1 MILRNSKRM
10 ARLSQP
16 SRAPSRIVFA
26 LVLLAMSGIASH
38 AIYGEEASRTWADA
52 TGKFRRE
59 GVFLK
64 LEDEV
69 VHLRLPDGKV
79 ARIPLAKLSLDDQIY
94 AKSAAS
100 RGPSNDDPFDTSAT
114 PAVDPGDAAKPD
126 VAKSTG
132 SGAESDANLRVVVA
146 EGVGADV
153 ESAKTDAYR
162 QAVRQVVGA
171 FVDASTMVENDQLI
185 EDRVITLSSG
195 LVEKAEPISESK
207 SGGLV
212 RMRVRATVR
221 LTKLLDTLNAN
232 RIATASVDT
241 DSLVA
246 RVVTTADQQQGFE
259 AILEK
264 HLPRFHEQCVAVSVV
279 GQPTVGKASGDS
291 VEVRVKVAL
300 SPNKDA
306 YMALASK
313 LAAALDATPRKHGE
327 IISDGMK
334 AANKADY
341 KKVVADIREDAL
353 QDHNWGDLIEI
364 FADRTELE
372 AIKESVDREG
382 NSSLIRYDPLF
393 LVSDPTCTGD
403 SDPCGIRGLRYP
415 RLEKLW
421 NNNGTG
427 VLILLVKSNDSF
439 QRTQWRWF
447 HLSKDEVELVRK
459 GLPQVVR
466 CTVRLLDQKGEEIT
480 RDVLRLK
487 QFGVA
492 ADTTWPTIV
501 LSPFFV
507 HEEMKYYVP
516 TVTLERPLSLQKSE
530 VATVGK
536 AEAMLAEEIDP

>member
-1 MILRNSKRM
+1 MILRNGKTM
-10 ARLSQP
+10 ARFSRP
-16 SRAPSRIVFA
+16 SRSRSRIAVA
-26 LVLLAMSGIASH
+26 LFLWCMSGMANH
-38 AIYGEEASRTWADA
+38 AIYGEEVSRTWADA

-69 VHLRLPDGKV
+69 VHLHLPEGKV
-79 ARIPLAKLSLDDQIY
+79 ARIPLAKLSPDDQVY
-94 AKSAAS
+94 ARSAAS
-100 RGPSNDDPFDTSAT
+100 RNASDEDPFDTSPIM
-114 PAVDPGDAAKPD
+114 PAEPGSSVAAGVSGGAQP
-126 VAKSTG
+126 
-132 SGAESDANLRVVVA
+132 GAEQDPSVRVVVA

-153 ESAKTDAYR
+153 EAAKSDAYR

-171 FVDASTMVENDQLI
+171 FVDATSMVENDKLI
-185 EDRVITLSSG
+185 EDQVITLSSG
-195 LVEKAEPISESK
+195 FVEKAEPVSESK

-246 RVVTTADQQQGFE
+246 RVVTTADQQEGFE
-259 AILEK
+259 AILAK
-264 HLPRFHEQCVAVSVV
+264 HLPRFHEKCFSVSVV
-279 GQPTVGKASGDS
+279 GQPAVGKASGDS
-291 VEVRVKVAL
+291 VEVRVKVAF
-300 SPNKDA
+300 SPNKTA
-306 YMALASK
+306 YTALATK
-313 LAAALDATPRKHGE
+313 LAAALDATARKHGE
-327 IISDGMK
+327 IISEGMK

-341 KKVVADIREDAL
+341 KKTVADIREDAL
-353 QDHNWGDLIEI
+353 QDHKRGDLIEI

-372 AIKESVDREG
+372 TIKESVDREG
-382 NSSLIRYDPLF
+382 NSSLVTYDPLF

-403 SDPCGIRGLRYP
+403 SDPCGINGLRYT

-427 VLILLVKSNDSF
+427 VLILLVKGNDSF

-447 HLSKDEVELVRK
+447 HLSKDELELVRK
-459 GLPQVVR
+459 NLPPVVR
-466 CTVRLLDQKGEEIT
+466 CTVKLLDQKGEEIT
-480 RDVLRLK
+480 RDVLRLR

-501 LSPFFV
+501 VSPFFV
-507 HEEMKYYVP
+507 QENMKYYVP
-516 TVTLERPLSLQKSE
+516 TVTLERPLTLQKSE
-530 VATVGK
+530 VAAVGG
-536 AEAMLAEEIDP
+536 AEAMLAEESDP

>member
-1 MILRNSKRM
+1 M
-10 ARLSQP
+10 ASVLS
-16 SRAPSRIVFA
+16 AICGV
-26 LVLLAMSGIASH
+26 GGY
-38 AIYGEEASRTWADA
+38 AIYGEEASRTWADT
-52 TGKFRRE
+52 TGKFRWD

-64 LEDEV
+64 LADEV

-79 ARIPLAKLSLDDQIY
+79 ARIPLAKLSPDDQVY
-94 AKSAAS
+94 ARSAAS
-100 RGPSNDDPFDTSAT
+100 RGPAEEDPFDTSST
-114 PAVDPGDAAKPD
+114 MPAEPGTAAAAG
-126 VAKSTG
+126 VSGGAQL
-132 SGAESDANLRVVVA
+132 GAEQDPSVRVVVA
-146 EGVGADV
+146 EGVGVDV
-153 ESAKTDAYR
+153 ESAKSDAYR

-171 FVDASTMVENDQLI
+171 FVDASTMVENDTLI
-185 EDRVITLSSG
+185 EDQVITLSSG
-195 LVEKAEPISESK
+195 FVEKAEPVSESK

-212 RMRVRATVR
+212 RMRVRASVR

-259 AILEK
+259 AILAK
-264 HLPRFHEQCVAVSVV
+264 QLLRFHEQCFAVSAV
-279 GQPTVGKASGDS
+279 GQPAVGKASGDS
-291 VEVRVKVAL
+291 VEVRVKVAF

-313 LAAALDATPRKHGE
+313 LATALDATPRKHGE
-327 IISDGMK
+327 IISDGMR

-341 KKVVADIREDAL
+341 KQVVAGIREYAL
-353 QDHNWGDLIEI
+353 NDGNWGDLIEI

-382 NSSLIRYDPLF
+382 NSSLIKYDPLF

-403 SDPCGIRGLRYP
+403 SYPCGISGLRYQ

-447 HLSKDEVELVRK
+447 HLSKDEVELVRTT
-459 GLPQVVR
+459 LRPVVR

-492 ADTTWPTIV
+492 ADTTYPTIIV
-501 LSPFFV
+501 SPFFV
-507 HEEMKYYVP
+507 HEDMKYYVP
-516 TVTLERPLSLQKSE
+516 TVMLDRTLALQKSE
-530 VATVGK
+530 ISAVGR
-536 AEAMLAEEIDP
+536 AEVMLSEEIEP